1 MKIKWRR
8 FDDVRRKC
16 GENEGVCL
24 MLGKNVVKMKAF
36 WWCKEKMCWKWRCLL
51 DVRGKCT
58 KIKVFGW
65 CEGKCAKNGGRDDVR
80 GEKVLKN
87 LENWTNFKEKRLMN
101 KYVDKKV
108 SKILIQ
114 RIYN

>member
-1 MKIKWRR
+1 MWWKWRR

-16 GENEGVCL
+16 AENEGVCL
-24 MLGKNVVKMKAF
+24 MWGENVL
-36 WWCKEKMCWKWRCLL
+36 KWRCLA
-51 DVRGKCT
+51 DVRENVLKME
-58 KIKVFGW
+58 
-65 CEGKCAKNGGRDDVR
+65 EGMMW

-108 SKILIQ
+108 STILIQ